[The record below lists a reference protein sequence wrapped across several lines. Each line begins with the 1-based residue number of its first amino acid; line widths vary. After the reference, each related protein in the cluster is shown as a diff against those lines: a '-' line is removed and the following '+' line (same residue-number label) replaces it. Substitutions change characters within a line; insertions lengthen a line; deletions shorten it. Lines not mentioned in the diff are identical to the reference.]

1 MLDSP
6 AFSVF
11 CFPFSAFR
19 PSFSRCAFK
28 RTTSFVWGS
37 YFLLPA
43 AVLEISHSA
52 ECDQGLCPMDP
63 AAFKKAGEIFFFP
76 SFGWGSYFLFCIL
89 FKGASLS
96 IADKLRFFAL
106 FPEKHTTALGAFF
119 RCGLVPRNKITIGIV

>member
-28 RTTSFVWGS
+28 RTTSFGWGS

-76 SFGWGSYFLFCIL
+76 SFGWGSFFYSASFSKEHPSVLQISFGFL
-89 FKGASLS
+89 
-96 IADKLRFFAL
+96 
-106 FPEKHTTALGAFF
+106 PFF
-119 RCGLVPRNKITIGIV
+119 RKSTPPHWGHFSVVGSYQETKSQLG